1 MFFILIFYYIF
12 DDMSTTQQI
21 NVYNVYKTF
30 QKVLVSIFVGA

>member
-21 NVYNVYKTF
+21 NVYNVYKTI